1 MEGIIDTANRAMVQN
16 ERDFIQDGL
25 IYCGVCGGKKQTRLF
40 GSVIVR
46 CNCACDEAEY
56 KKMREMQREREE
68 ADRKQRIRSVCIQS
82 QEYRGA
88 TFDSDDH
95 ANTVTNYLLQYAK
108 NFAEMAADN
117 KGLLLYGGVGS
128 GKSFGAAC
136 VANYLIDRGIAAMM
150 TNFSAVL
157 NALYAADD
165 KNALISDFVSYP
177 LLILDDFGME
187 RQTEYALEQVFNVI
201 DARKRTGKPLIVTTN
216 LSLGAIDSP
225 TDMAHK
231 RIYSRIR
238 EICCVAIDFGS
249 IDRRKGI
256 ADRKFKESV
265 HLLKGERY
273 GEIVTTQGCRR
284 RA

>member
-1 MEGIIDTANRAMVQN
+1 MHDTQSLMDGIIEKENRALMLN
-16 ERDFIQDGL
+16 EKDFRQDGL
-25 IYCGVCGGKKQTRLF
+25 IHCGVCGFKKQTRLF

-46 CNCACDEAEY
+46 CNCACEEAEY

-82 QEYRGA
+82 QEYRDA

-95 ANTVTNYLLQYAK
+95 ANPATEYLLQYAK

-128 GKSFGAAC
+128 GKSFGAAFI
-136 VANYLIDRGIAAMM
+136 ANYLIDRGIDAMM

-165 KNALISDFVSYP
+165 KNALIDDFVNYP

-216 LSLGAIDSP
+216 LSLVAIDSP
-225 TDMAHK
+225 TDTAHK

-238 EICCVAIDFGS
+238 EMCCIAVDFGS
-249 IDRRKGI
+249 NDRRKEI
-256 ADRKFKESV
+256 ANRKFSEAV
-265 HLLKGERY
+265 QVLKGE
-273 GEIVTTQGCRR
+273 
-284 RA
+284 

>member
-1 MEGIIDTANRAMVQN
+1 MQNTQSLMEGIIDTENRAMVQN

-68 ADRKQRIRSVCIQS
+68 ADRKQRYRTTGIQS
-82 QEYRGA
+82 QELRGA

-95 ANTVTNYLLQYAK
+95 ANPATKILLQYAK
-108 NFAEMAADN
+108 DFAKMAADN

-128 GKSFGAAC
+128 GKSYGAAC
-136 VANYLIDRGIAAMM
+136 IANYLIDHGTSAMM
-150 TNFSAVL
+150 TNFSTVL
-157 NALYAADD
+157 NSLYASDD
-165 KNALISDFVSYP
+165 KNAVIDDLVSYP

-256 ADRKFKESV
+256 ADRKFKEAV
-265 HLLKGERY
+265 QLLKGE
-273 GEIVTTQGCRR
+273 
-284 RA
+284 

>member
-1 MEGIIDTANRAMVQN
+1 MQYTQSLMDGIIEKANRSLVQN

-25 IYCGVCGGKKQTRLF
+25 IHCGVCGGKKQTRLF
-40 GSVIVR
+40 GTMIVR

-68 ADRKQRIRSVCIQS
+68 ADRKQRIRSICIQS
-82 QEYRGA
+82 QEYRDA
-88 TFDSDDH
+88 IFASDDH
-95 ANTVTNYLLQYAK
+95 ANPVTDYLLHYAK

-136 VANYLIDRGIAAMM
+136 VANYLIDHGIAAIM

-165 KNALISDFVSYP
+165 KNAIIDDFVSHP

-216 LSLGAIDSP
+216 LSIEAIDSP
-225 TDMAHK
+225 TDTAHK

-238 EICCVAIDFGS
+238 EMCCVAIYFGS
-249 IDRRKGI
+249 KDRRKEI
-256 ADRKFKESV
+256 ANRKFSEAV
-265 HLLKGERY
+265 QILKGE
-273 GEIVTTQGCRR
+273 
-284 RA
+284 

>member
-1 MEGIIDTANRAMVQN
+1 MHDTKSLIDGIIETANRALEQS
-16 ERDFIQDGL
+16 ETDFIQDGL
-25 IYCGVCGGKKQTRLF
+25 IHCGVCGGKKQTRLF

-82 QEYRGA
+82 QEYMGA

-95 ANTVTNYLLQYAK
+95 ANTVTEYLLQYAR

-157 NALYAADD
+157 NALYSADD
-165 KNALISDFVSYP
+165 KNSLIDDLVSYP

-201 DARKRTGKPLIVTTN
+201 DARKRTEKPLIVTTN

-225 TDMAHK
+225 TDTAHK

-238 EICCVAIDFGS
+238 EMCCIAVDFGS
-249 IDRRKGI
+249 KDRRKEI
-256 ADRKFKESV
+256 ANRKFSETV
-265 HLLKGERY
+265 QILKGE
-273 GEIVTTQGCRR
+273 
-284 RA
+284 